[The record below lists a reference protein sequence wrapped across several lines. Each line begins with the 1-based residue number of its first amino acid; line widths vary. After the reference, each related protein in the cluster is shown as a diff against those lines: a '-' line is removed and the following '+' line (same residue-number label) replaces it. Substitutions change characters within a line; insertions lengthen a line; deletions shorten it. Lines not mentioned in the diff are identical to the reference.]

1 MAAPATKSK
10 PAETMAPRPW
20 KSKGLIAIERA
31 IMEEKAAT
39 EERPVVVQVV
49 YGDTGTGKTAA
60 IKEAFKGNCF
70 ELSLTK
76 AGTIWFDGYK
86 GEEVLLISDFRGGGG
101 RRRYHDL
108 LGLMDSG
115 KKKLDVRWS
124 FTWAR
129 WKKVIITSSVHPSQ
143 WYSARSAPN
152 QGSLEWRVT
161 DTVGIWKLS
170 DGTVSKVSWD
180 LDEEPKTHEEEEEAM
195 FLTAMP
201 SQASEEA
208 KDRIARMRAKRRA
221 RSVVT

>member
-1 MAAPATKSK
+1 
-10 PAETMAPRPW
+10 
-20 KSKGLIAIERA
+20 
-31 IMEEKAAT
+31 MEEEAAT

-60 IKEAFKGNCF
+60 IKEAFKGSCF
-70 ELSLTK
+70 EPILTST
-76 AGTIWFDGYK
+76 GTFRFDGYK

-115 KKKLDVRWS
+115 KKMLSVRWS

-129 WKKVIITSSVHPSQ
+129 WKKVVITSSVHPSQ

-161 DTVGIWKLS
+161 DTVGIWRIRN
-170 DGTVSKVSWD
+170 GMVISKVDWLLNEERKTP
-180 LDEEPKTHEEEEEAM
+180 LDYKEAV
-195 FLTAMP
+195 LTTAMP
-201 SQASEEA
+201 RRANDAASEA
-208 KDRIARMRAKRRA
+208 L
-221 RSVVT
+221 SHWG